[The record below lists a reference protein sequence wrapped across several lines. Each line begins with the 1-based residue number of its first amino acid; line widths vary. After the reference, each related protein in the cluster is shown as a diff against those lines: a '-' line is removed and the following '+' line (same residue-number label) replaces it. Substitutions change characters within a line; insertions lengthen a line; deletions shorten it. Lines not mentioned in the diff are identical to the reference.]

1 VALSGLQRDG
11 LAEYITIGVGRAAAQ
26 LSAMTG
32 RPVALSVPRIWLVGD
47 LAEVAGDGGPVSF
60 VEQGFTGPLAGSV
73 ALVFP
78 VPDGHR
84 LVCLMLG
91 EEVGALPDAERAA
104 ALTEVGNVVVNAVMG
119 SFANLTRLEL
129 AFALPE
135 YREGPVA
142 DLAVAGGGAL
152 LAAEVGF
159 ALDGQAVHGRLLL
172 FFAVATIDRLAALLD
187 EAAG

>member
-1 VALSGLQRDG
+1 MPLTDLQSDG
-11 LAEYITIGVGRAAAQ
+11 LAEYITIGVGMAASQ
-26 LSAMTG
+26 LSLMTG
-32 RPVALSVPRIWLVGD
+32 RPVVLSVPRIWLVSD
-47 LAEVAGDGGPVSF
+47 LAEVNGDGGPVSF
-60 VEQGFTGPLAGSV
+60 VEQGFTGPLTGSV

-91 EEVGALPDAERAA
+91 EEVAALPDAERAA

-119 SFANLTRLEL
+119 SLANLTRLEL

-135 YREGPVA
+135 YREGMVTG
-142 DLAVAGGGAL
+142 LAAPGGGAL

-159 ALDGQAVHGRLLL
+159 TLDGQAVHGRLLL
-172 FFAVATIDRLAALLD
+172 FFALATIDRLAALLD